1 MILAALWVAL
11 PLVHPAVDLEDPRWE
26 SGADALLDG
35 PSGCWE
41 VVGRATWSHDLGR
54 WGSTE
59 GDAVFVGR
67 LEAGVWSRWKVFPL
81 GEVEVHGTERAEIF
95 GTAQRVTPLVGR
107 VRGLAVG
114 LDRTRRVRIARS
126 RDPRIA
132 PVNTA
137 RDVIERLGADES
149 VAWWA
154 TAEAEGVVLHRRM
167 QVGRQDAPLRV
178 EATYPWGGSRPTR
191 WTMTLQGTHVHEG
204 WIPARVTAL
213 EATLLGREEAGQIL
227 PRWESL
233 HMSLTMSPLV
243 RVAARQTV
251 DYRRILPCTSEEP

>member
-1 MILAALWVAL
+1 MILAALWLAL
-11 PLVHPAVDLEDPRWE
+11 PPGRPSVDLEDPQWDAR
-26 SGADALLDG
+26 ADALLDG
-35 PSGCWE
+35 PAGCWE
-41 VVGRATWSHDLGR
+41 VVGRASWSHDLGR
-54 WGSTE
+54 WGSTR
-59 GDAVFVGR
+59 GNAVFVGR
-67 LEAGVWSRWKVFPL
+67 LEGGVWSRWKVFPL
-81 GEVEVHGTERAEIF
+81 GEVEVNGSERAEIF
-95 GTAQRVTPLVGR
+95 GTAQRVTPLIGR

-126 RDPRIA
+126 RDRRIE

-154 TAEAEGVVLHRRM
+154 TAETEGVVLHRRM
-167 QVGRQDAPLRV
+167 QVGRQDAPLSV
-178 EATYPWGGSRPTR
+178 EAVYPWGLGHPTR
-191 WTMTLQGTHVHEG
+191 WTMSLGGTHVHEG

-213 EATLLGREEAGQIL
+213 EVTLEGREEGGHVL

-233 HMSLTMSPLV
+233 RMSLTVSPLV

-251 DYRRILPCTSEEP
+251 DYRRVLPCDSEEP